1 MAAPPAPADPD
12 DAVREHADLVYR
24 VALRVLRNEG
34 DAADAA
40 QEALVKVWQHGAG
53 VPPERRRAWCAR
65 VARNAALDAIRR
77 RKVRPQP
84 VRNPDVLLEPPSTRP
99 LPDADAEGAEFRR
112 RLDAALDGLG
122 EPYRSVV
129 VLREVEGLSYQE
141 VADAL
146 DLPLNTMK
154 VYLHRAKGRLREA
167 LRRSAPELVP

>member
-1 MAAPPAPADPD
+1 MAAPSPPDDAD

-40 QEALVKVWQHGAG
+40 QEALVKVWRHVAG
-53 VPPERRRAWCAR
+53 VPAARRRAWCAR
-65 VARNAALDAIRR
+65 VARNAALDAVRR

-84 VRNPDVLLEPPSTRP
+84 ARDMVLPEPRASTP
-99 LPDADAEGAEFRR
+99 LPDADAEGAEFRGH
-112 RLDAALDGLG
+112 LDVALDGLG

-154 VYLHRAKGRLREA
+154 VYLHRAKGRLRTA
-167 LRRSAPELVP
+167 LRQSAPELVP